1 LDDIIDFGSM
11 IFEQLLA
18 EDTVID
24 QYPLGLDFA
33 KWLKKPETT
42 PDSDYL
48 LSAPVSFPLIALGQL
63 ASFYIACKVWGLTPG
78 DVIENL
84 QGSTG
89 HSQGIIVAA
98 GLATCRT
105 WDDFEG
111 TFRACLVALFFTG
124 CRSQQQFPHKTSW
137 QKMVQDDA
145 ESVEEPTPMIN
156 IKHLP
161 RAELEKQVNAF
172 NHHLPRYQHVAV
184 ALVNGPDNIVCGGPP
199 ESLKSFV
206 SWLEDVKKSQQK
218 NKPLSGKILE
228 TRYLPISAPFHTFYL
243 GKFEVT
249 FVVTAQANNIQP
261 TLARSLWT
269 IWCVTTSLS
278 SLPIS

>member
-1 LDDIIDFGSM
+1 MDDIIDFASM
-11 IFEQLLA
+11 IFQQLLA

-63 ASFYIACKVWGLTPG
+63 ASFYIACKIWGLTPG
-78 DVIENL
+78 DVIESL

-145 ESVEEPTPMIN
+145 ASVEEPTPMMN
-156 IKHLP
+156 VKHLP
-161 RAELEKQVNAF
+161 RAELEKQVKDF
-172 NHHLPRYQHVAV
+172 NQHLPRHQHVAI
-184 ALVNGPDNIVCGGPP
+184 ALVNGPANIVCGGPP

-206 SWLEDVKKSQQK
+206 SWLEDVKKSQLK
-218 NKPLSGKILE
+218 RKPLSGKILE

-243 GKFEVT
+243 GKFLHLS
-249 FVVTAQANNIQP
+249 I
-261 TLARSLWT
+261 ARQF
-269 IWCVTTSLS
+269 
-278 SLPIS
+278 